1 MNNTIRN
8 IDKAEHVH
16 TLLVVSVKVIKLKCS
31 FEVIYIIKLYY
42 KIILYIYIYLINIE
56 VLIYEI
62 KNLNLSINT
71 ITNSCNNKIKHT
83 RRDKFSFSFG

>member
-42 KIILYIYIYLINIE
+42 KIILYIYIF
-56 VLIYEI
+56 
-62 KNLNLSINT
+62 
-71 ITNSCNNKIKHT
+71 NKY
-83 RRDKFSFSFG
+83 